1 MTTIKS
7 FEEIDAWRNARKLTR
22 SIYTLTQ
29 KGEFGRDFG
38 LRDQIRRAAVSIM
51 GNIAEGFESYS
62 LGVFIRY
69 LDIAKGS
76 AGEVRSHLYVALDQ
90 AYLSE
95 SDFNSLYNISR
106 KISSQLA
113 NLRKHLKYKNSS
125 NQYIN
130 S

>member
-22 SIYTLTQ
+22 SIYTLTK